1 MNQMEINVKDTQS
14 FLEARDLEAYRQQVP
29 HILSKLEDKS
39 NDPAEFL
46 GWLNLPENVTTSELE
61 DIQATAQAFRKKLD
75 TVLVIGIGGSY
86 LGSKAVIE
94 ALSPYFSHSP
104 SRPQILFAGQN
115 IDEDYHFELK
125 ELLENREY
133 GIVVISKSGTTT
145 EPGIAFRIFK
155 QQLEEKVGP
164 REAAQRIIAVT
175 DKDKG
180 ALRKLADEQGY
191 KTYVIPDDIGGRYSV
206 LTPVGLVPIA
216 MAGFNLKQLLEGA
229 ETMMKRTTSDVAFKD
244 NPAARYAVMRNALY
258 GKGKAIEILGIYQP
272 RLYFFM
278 EWWKQLYGESEGK
291 DHKGIFPSIAQF
303 TTDLHSMGQYIQEG
317 RRMLFETILSVEEPN
332 HQLKVPKAPD
342 DTDNLNYLANKRMQ
356 EVNMMAEKGT
366 RLAHSDGDV
375 PNMTICIPRLEEN
388 TLGQLIYFFEKACAI
403 SGYMLGVNPFNQPG
417 VEAYKT
423 NMFGLLGKPGYEKES
438 QRLME
443 KLRENK
449 K

>member
-1 MNQMEINVKDTQS
+1 MNQMEIKVRDTQS

-39 NDPAEFL
+39 NDPSEFL
-46 GWLNLPENVTTSELE
+46 GWLNLPEKTTEKYLE
-61 DIQATAQAFRKKLD
+61 DIQQTARSFSKKLD

-86 LGSKAVIE
+86 LGAKAVIE
-94 ALSPYFSHSP
+94 ALSPYFSASP
-104 SRPQILFAGQN
+104 SSPEILFAGQN
-115 IDEDYHFELK
+115 IDEDYHHELR

-155 QQLEEKVGP
+155 QHLEQKVGAG
-164 REAAQRIIAVT
+164 EAAQRIIAVT
-175 DKDKG
+175 DKEKG

-191 KTYVIPDDIGGRYSV
+191 QTYVIPDDIGGRYSV

-229 ETMMKRTTSDVAFKD
+229 EAMRKRTTSSVAFKD

-258 GKGKAIEILGIYQP
+258 SKGKAIEILGTYQP
-272 RLYFFM
+272 RLYYFM

-291 DHKGIFPSIAQF
+291 DHKGIFPSIALF

-317 RRMLFETILSVEEPN
+317 RRILFETILSVEESN
-332 HQLKVPKAPD
+332 HQLSVPKVSD
-342 DTDNLNYLANKRMQ
+342 NTDNLNYLAGKRMQ
-356 EVNMMAEKGT
+356 QVNAMAEKGT

-375 PNMTICIPRLEEN
+375 PNMTLCIPRIDEYN
-388 TLGQLIYFFEKACAI
+388 LGQLIYFFEKACAI
-403 SGYMLGVNPFNQPG
+403 SGYILGVNPFSQPG

-438 QRLME
+438 QRLTK
-443 KLRENK
+443 KLRK
-449 K
+449 SKQ